1 MKKILEVNSLNVTF
15 PTRNGRIR
23 ASQNISFHVN
33 EGEICVL
40 VGETGSGKS
49 VIGQSVLHLLPE
61 SAEITGSIRYFGREI
76 LMISEEKYA
85 PLRGKEISLIPQN
98 PGGSLDPIMKN
109 GKQITEVLDE
119 NDSKEKKAGSVSDI
133 LLRLGFLNPGLVV
146 DSYPHELSG
155 GMRQR
160 LTTGIALASKSR
172 LLIADEPT
180 KGLDYA
186 ARKKTME
193 MFSRLKENKL
203 DSILMITHDLDLA
216 GIIGDTVGVMYS
228 GELVEFGKVKDVFS
242 SPKHP
247 YTRGLLKA
255 LPKNGM
261 IPMPGISPGLGDLPA
276 GCYFHERCDIC
287 CSEGETV
294 HPDWYFGDGREV
306 RCHQY

>member
-1 MKKILEVNSLNVTF
+1 MKTILEVLSLNVTF
-15 PTRNGRIR
+15 PTRNGRIL
-23 ASQNISFHVN
+23 ASQEISFQVN

-61 SAEITGSIRYFGREI
+61 SAEVTGSIRYFDKEI
-76 LMISEEKYA
+76 FMISEEQYA

-109 GKQITEVLDE
+109 GKQIAEVLDHHK
-119 NDSKEKKAGSVSDI
+119 SKEKKTGTVFNI
-133 LLRLGFLNPGLVV
+133 LSRLGFLSPRLIAQE
-146 DSYPHELSG
+146 YPHELSG

-160 LTTGIALASKSR
+160 LTTGIALASKPR

-180 KGLDYA
+180 KGLDYV

-193 MFSRLKENKL
+193 MFSQLKENKH

-216 GIIGDTVGVMYS
+216 EMIGDTVGVMYS
-228 GELVEFGKVKDVFS
+228 GELVEFGKVEDVFC

-255 LPKNGM
+255 LPRNGM
-261 IPMPGISPGLGDLPA
+261 VPMPGISPGLGDLPG
-276 GCYFHERCDIC
+276 GCYFHGRCDIC
-287 CSEGETV
+287 CSEGEAV
-294 HPDWYFGDGREV
+294 HPDWYFGDGRGV
-306 RCHQY
+306 RCHKY